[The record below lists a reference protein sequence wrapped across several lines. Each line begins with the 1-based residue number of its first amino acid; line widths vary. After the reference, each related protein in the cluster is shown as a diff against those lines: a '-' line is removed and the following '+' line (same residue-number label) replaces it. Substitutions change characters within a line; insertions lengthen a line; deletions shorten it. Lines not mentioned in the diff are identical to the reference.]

1 MSHRTKWEILSAQL
15 ETARKEVERLES
27 YLRGMEN
34 TPDNAKCSG
43 CGEQFVTNA
52 DFARHFK
59 IPNEQLLNTGY
70 CPNNRR
76 NI

>member
-1 MSHRTKWEILSAQL
+1 MTHRTKWEVLSAEL

-34 TPDNAKCSG
+34 TPENVNCSG
-43 CGEQFVTNA
+43 CDEPFTTNA

-59 IPNEQLLNTGY
+59 IPNETYLNLGY
-70 CPNNRR
+70 CPNGMMGN
-76 NI
+76 